1 MLIEVI
7 YQGLA
12 DVVVVDAC
20 ACANRGSWIGRVSDG
35 NAGRD
40 FEIEICQKIV
50 DAVIR
55 SRHAWISTILLGQA
69 KRPAIRACITNF
81 RTDPRHIESLVDE
94 LSQARAHV
102 Q

>member
-1 MLIEVI
+1 VNETPLP
-7 YQGLA
+7 
-12 DVVVVDAC
+12 VVC
-20 ACANRGSWIGRVSDG
+20 FN

-55 SRHAWISTILLGQA
+55 SGHAWISTILLGQA
-69 KRPAIRACITNF
+69 KSPAIRACITNF